1 MSCQT
6 GPQGRAM
13 SPRLD
18 HRAGQHSPDETPG
31 QGCVPRPDCRAGLCP
46 PDQTPRQ
53 SHDPQTGSQGCVPQ
67 TPGQD
72 CVPQTRPQGR
82 GKDLARGSLEPI
94 QPRLRCRAGGHTM
107 QGLGTGC
114 VCVRGVGSALG
125 ARLGDPELALHLL
138 PWGSQHWEVLAQHR
152 MGRWLEET
160 GSLGVWGR
168 ESWWGLRGGGWPHP
182 FQDFKAAGLGV

>member
-1 MSCQT
+1 M
-6 GPQGRAM
+6 
-13 SPRLD
+13 
-18 HRAGQHSPDETPG
+18 
-31 QGCVPRPDCRAGLCP
+31 
-46 PDQTPRQ
+46 
-53 SHDPQTGSQGCVPQ
+53 
-67 TPGQD
+67 
-72 CVPQTRPQGR
+72 QGR
-82 GKDLARGSLEPI
+82 GSHH
-94 QPRLRCRAGGHTM
+94 AGP
-107 QGLGTGC
+107 

-138 PWGSQHWEVLAQHR
+138 PWGSQHWEVLVQHR